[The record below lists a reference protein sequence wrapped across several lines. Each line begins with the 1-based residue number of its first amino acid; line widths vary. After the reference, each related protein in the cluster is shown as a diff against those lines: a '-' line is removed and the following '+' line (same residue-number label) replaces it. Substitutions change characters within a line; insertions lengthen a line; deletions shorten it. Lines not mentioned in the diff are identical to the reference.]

1 MRRPLRYREATM
13 MKDART
19 LRAARAL
26 AALVLPAAVLA
37 IGGCGGGGGNGVVA
51 RVGGYSI
58 TTGMLNHWMSNEV
71 GEDYYL
77 TSTHRVPAGLV
88 SEPPNYR
95 RCIAALKGV
104 APFPGKG
111 QPKQPTALELAG
123 KCQQLHRAIKEQAL
137 DFLISA
143 YASTAFAAS
152 RGIQVSDQ
160 DARRRLAEIQA
171 ERFPRKGALA
181 RYLANRNRTYADQL
195 FYVKVNL
202 ITQRLLANVKPGDAQ
217 AFAKLSV
224 EAKQVPVSC
233 SKGYVV
239 HGCRQFRGS
248 SGASGTPA
256 SIVLQEIARWRPAT
270 SHGYTGVPV
279 R

>member
-1 MRRPLRYREATM
+1 MRRLPGYRDAIV
-13 MKDART
+13 MKQGTPIRGV
-19 LRAARAL
+19 RAL
-26 AALVLPAAVLA
+26 AGLVLSAAVLA
-37 IGGCGGGGGNGVVA
+37 AGCGGGGGNDVVA

-58 TTGMLNHWMSNEV
+58 TRGMLNRWMSNEV

-88 SEPPNYR
+88 SEPPNYK
-95 RCIAALKGV
+95 RCVAALKGV

-111 QPKQPTALELAG
+111 QPRQPTALELAS

-143 YASTAFAAS
+143 YGSTAFAAS
-152 RGIQVSDQ
+152 RGIRVSDQ
-160 DARRRLAEIQA
+160 ETRRSLAEIQA
-171 ERFPRKGALA
+171 ERFPRKGVLA
-181 RYLANRNRTYADQL
+181 QYLANRNRSYADQL

-202 ITQRLLANVKPGDAQ
+202 ITQRLLAHVKPGDAQ

-224 EAKQVPVSC
+224 EAKRVPVSC

-239 HGCRQFRGS
+239 HGCKEFRES
-248 SGASGTPA
+248 SASSGTPA
-256 SIVLQEIARWRPAT
+256 SILLQEIARWRPAT
-270 SHGYTGVPV
+270 SHGNTGVPV